1 MSKDGLV
8 QVTGGTETN
17 NTYKTEATFIFDN
30 ETHSIEEYQNLIEL
44 LKKALEFYADKKNYE
59 INIPRNNVLF
69 AYIDMDKGEQARF
82 ALEKIKEL
90 SDFNEKIEN
99 DFVKDITTAIENED
113 NSDNIIKLI
122 ENFKNLNNENN
133 NIQ

>member
-44 LKKALEFYADKKNYE
+44 LKKALEFYADKKNYIQKAGGYNE
-59 INIPRNNVLF
+59 LTSQIEL
-69 AYIDMDKGEQARF
+69 DGGSQAQF

-90 SDFNEKIEN
+90 SEFNKNIEN
-99 DFVKDITTAIENED
+99 DFVKNITNAIENEE
-113 NSDNIIKLI
+113 NTENIFKLI
-122 ENFKNLNNENN
+122 EDFKNLKNEDN
-133 NIQ
+133 NI

>member
-17 NTYKTEATFIFDN
+17 NTYKTEATFLFDN

-44 LKKALEFYADKKNYE
+44 LKKALEFYADKKNYVQKAGGYNE
-59 INIPRNNVLF
+59 LTSRVEL
-69 AYIDMDKGEQARF
+69 DGGSQAQF

-90 SDFNEKIEN
+90 SEFNKNIEN
-99 DFVKDITTAIENED
+99 DFVKNITNAIENEE
-113 NSDNIIKLI
+113 NTENIFKLI
-122 ENFKNLNNENN
+122 EDFKNLKNEDN
-133 NIQ
+133 NI

>member
-17 NTYKTEATFIFDN
+17 NTYKTEATFLFDN
-30 ETHSIEEYQNLIEL
+30 ETHSIEEYQNLTEL
-44 LKKALEFYADKKNYE
+44 LKKALEFYADKKNYVQKAGGYNE
-59 INIPRNNVLF
+59 LTSRVEL
-69 AYIDMDKGEQARF
+69 DGGSQAQF

-90 SDFNEKIEN
+90 SEFNKNIEN
-99 DFVKDITTAIENED
+99 DFVKNITNAIENEE

-122 ENFKNLNNENN
+122 EDFKNLKNENN